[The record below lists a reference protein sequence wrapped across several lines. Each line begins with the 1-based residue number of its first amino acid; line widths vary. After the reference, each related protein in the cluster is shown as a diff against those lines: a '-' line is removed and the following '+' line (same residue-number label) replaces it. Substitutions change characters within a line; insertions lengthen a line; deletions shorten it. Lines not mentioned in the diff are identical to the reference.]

1 MGAKWDISNKQRIG
15 FSEVQLVQKMIDGV
29 SKVIEIEE
37 KLAAGATADEIK
49 ASLGGG
55 NNSTAAAAPAAG
67 GKLGKHATE
76 DFGGKALGDPK
87 DSDDFAYL
95 TYETL
100 PKFGAGHKSRM
111 AKTLTQELF
120 DKLKDKKSNLGYT
133 LSNAIQTGV
142 ETLHVGDGCC
152 AGDEDSFT
160 VFKELYN
167 PVIAGWHGGYD
178 PGTMTDS
185 TGLNDQ
191 SRRQHSTSMWP
202 PLAPVQHATFM
213 PGCGGRDRLAG
224 LTHKNIED
232 FPKVWTMAWPDM
244 DHGLGWSCSP
254 PASCSGGQRLKI
266 ICMAANT

>member
-1 MGAKWDISNKQRIG
+1 
-15 FSEVQLVQKMIDGV
+15 
-29 SKVIEIEE
+29 
-37 KLAAGATADEIK
+37 
-49 ASLGGG
+49 
-55 NNSTAAAAPAAG
+55 
-67 GKLGKHATE
+67 
-76 DFGGKALGDPK
+76 
-87 DSDDFAYL
+87 
-95 TYETL
+95 
-100 PKFGAGHKSRM
+100 M

-167 PVIAGWHGGYD
+167 PVIADWHGGYD

-202 PLAPVQHATFM
+202 PLAPVQHATFVAM
-213 PGCGGRDRLAG
+213 HCPVAQPRSQLQLWRG
-224 LTHKNIED
+224 
-232 FPKVWTMAWPDM
+232 
-244 DHGLGWSCSP
+244 S
-254 PASCSGGQRLKI
+254 
-266 ICMAANT
+266 